1 MVNESTK
8 WLYEQLT
15 RQGYN
20 VGKDLGEFEGL
31 MKTNAQSR
39 QWAYETAK
47 KSGLNVG
54 KDIDEFT
61 SLVAPPAPKPAQQP
75 APKPAQQ
82 PAPKPAQ
89 QPAPKPQAVQS
100 VTQGAPTEAT
110 QQVKQELTV
119 TKPAAH
125 QPVAKQNTATSVAG
139 EPTRYFRLRRGGSDF
154 VVSEAEVKAAGGL
167 KAWADKHH
175 GAPVRVYMSGTDKDG
190 KSFNGHVSI
199 DEAHKRRV
207 ENGYRYNMTNGTS
220 YPEQVA
226 AARQSDRIEKVLDG
240 LWSEAEANTKKDIE
254 AVTKS
259 EMDNYVMLGG
269 GRENRMVASAGMAH
283 GKQVAYLR
291 NFDIEKMAQN
301 AVNRLSSNNGA
312 GGDASR
318 PLTEEEKRQQEEFYQ
333 QVYNQVYNYA
343 VAKNAPKSTVEF
355 FMRKVMDA
363 NVLASISKGLAR
375 SAAGVGDGLIK
386 ANEQAMGEY
395 EKKHRA
401 VGIMGTVTG
410 MAIDPVTAVSALA
423 GGAVAKGA
431 ISIGGKIIAPK
442 VAAPV
447 ASRLFAS
454 TAAGRVTGAIA
465 GSVGNFATYEGIKDA
480 EMQFKHGGHINAETG
495 ETEGYSLGSVGNS
508 MLHGAGIGAVMGV
521 GGTLVGNVADKA
533 VKATTSTAGKVG
545 VRAAEFGAGTVLN
558 GTIFAADGYMQSG
571 EFDLLHGIATDLGFK
586 ASHAIKTA
594 PQRIASMRPIAN
606 PRTMAERNHNRMSFE
621 EHLRKNLDAS
631 PADTQFTK
639 EEREELRC
647 YGYGELA
654 DVFAKTAK
662 PKEATIENPNN
673 LPEVRIERSD
683 VEEIPTGGEFDGY
696 DAMERLT
703 QDGRVPETIRAKAY
717 YIFTGKAV
725 PVSTVI
731 GYREE
736 RNDEDGIITVNSVNA
751 QGGVV
756 TSRRFKDE
764 KQAEAE
770 RNNIMRQAELNTID
784 MGERFKEAEADEK
797 VLQSAINKVSPG
809 ADYATVKQIYKDV
822 KSGKEGI
829 TDSQRQLA
837 SAIDM
842 ALEHSK
848 GEADAD
854 RPAAIRE
861 RLNKELNGDVEGA
874 LKKIS
879 TDRTEAEQAL
889 VERYAEELYP
899 KQEKTPQ
906 QEEAESMHQ
915 YGKELYGRVYEGDS
929 DARADIEAI
938 NVRVEEARGMCAE
951 AFGDDAEYWLGRL
964 DENPW
969 DVVDM
974 PTLTEGQRD
983 AALYYINSKAAQE
996 GVQAAQA
1003 DAIEARRAEVE
1014 SSVRRRTHRD
1024 RGTIQP
1030 AVMKVDDRRVYVV
1043 KGDVVM
1049 FPDGTA
1055 VDHNNS
1061 SESIIVCDAETG
1073 EFRFA
1078 SPWDILRMEEAVDPQ
1093 VELDA
1098 AFAQIDAEESELLS
1112 PSESV
1117 PNIEENPDEAV
1128 SALSRIPVDEQTG
1141 EPLFEQAPDHE
1152 TAWDGLLEAVG
1163 GDTKD
1168 AVEIAQAQADAI
1180 AVELRKLAGKAPR
1193 LSGSPMQ
1200 MAAQKREHQG
1210 KIEALQGRLEIW
1222 NGILGVN
1229 NTREAAERE
1238 RLHDEAQRRFE
1249 ERQRIEAE
1257 DAAEQATVGT
1267 NAVNPKI
1274 KAKWENANKVEGV
1287 EDVLTLADG
1296 STIRGRYVLT
1306 EAGAATAS
1314 HDVNNAFAPSEGF
1327 PIDRNG
1333 QSVNDRDYERDMD
1346 AQRIVQS
1353 IADSYDNRA
1362 LQTPVIVSR
1371 DGIVL
1376 SGNNR
1381 TMSGDMAAR
1390 QGTDKAYVDYLRE
1403 FAGKYGFTPEQ
1414 VEGMKNPR
1422 VAFVPNEDL
1431 PYDASTFARFN
1442 AQEMKSQSKPEA
1454 AVKLGKTV
1462 PDDVFNGIV
1471 NEISCYDRLSEYY
1484 ANERAVAQALGALQ
1498 QAGVINEKQMP
1509 EMRTGAAVSAAG
1521 RELIENTLIGKVF
1534 QASPD
1539 AVRQIIGNVTLREA
1553 IIMGLTEI
1561 ASNRTLANGYDL
1573 SDELAKAVNLVTRAK
1588 ASLPDVYKRGVPV
1601 SPFGRQTGLFDDEF
1615 GDGRVTD
1622 GVVLM
1627 LADVLNSGKPSE
1639 LRKMLVAYNRE
1650 AQSAASGQMDIFSG
1664 AVPPKEEV
1672 MNLTIESFR
1681 NATPKE
1687 QQAIVDAAI
1696 ADRKRRAAQRAGA
1709 ETAGEAV
1716 DAAES
1721 EVQPSAESRG
1731 ASLGGVDKGNAGLTT
1746 EEAEAFISKME
1757 RVAEDV
1763 PNIELTPD
1771 NWKMLFGDDGRV
1783 VTPLGT
1789 VKMGDNQLAKLWLN
1803 GRGDQLGMIKP
1814 TLESPHVIVEVPS
1827 SAKDGDVAERE
1838 TSYLFIRSFK
1848 GKDGKK
1854 VYFFKSVTVRK
1865 DGMEVSV
1872 SSHLDRPKRVKE
1884 SLEKGKL
1891 LYRFDD
1897 GAQTE
1902 QNPASASVTVSPL
1915 ARQGG
1920 SNDKRKGS
1928 KSLSEKQ
1935 AEDEKS
1941 LIGLADSILEK
1952 MSEAA
1957 ERERLHDEAQRR
1969 FEERQRIEAEDAAEG
1984 KTGDVPTGISGD
1996 ARGMGD
2002 RSGDMGI
2009 EKSSLNQDEDTK
2021 AGNNNKFDRTI
2032 PATVEEQR
2040 GAIDRIIA
2048 FARSVKDRV
2057 QRAVIGGI
2065 TTRQMTDLKNEG
2077 IEIDETWVHSFESSA
2092 VSHNQ
2097 GQHGDTRVEERMG
2110 QIAITSEDYARIPE
2124 ILETYDRVTKS
2135 PNRSRSTGN
2144 EVIIYEKEFD
2154 DGYVYYLEE
2163 KRDKR
2168 KSLSFQTMY
2177 KKKKGT
2183 DSSDGLMPN
2192 ASPSTPTAPSDNF
2205 SSNSGGKVS
2214 KSLSEKQAEDE
2225 KSLIG
2230 LADSI
2235 LEKMSE
2241 AAERERLHDEAQRR
2255 FEERQR
2261 IEAEDAAEGKTGDV
2275 PTGISGD
2282 ARGMG
2287 DRSGDMG
2294 KIQDKGVKEW
2304 YAKLRLSGELDENG
2318 RPFIASQSGGIDF
2331 GNITAEHNLPAAP
2344 VRLSMGDVEN
2354 GYIHINFRHGQ
2365 EIKDAGF
2372 ASIEQ
2377 FVSHVIANA
2386 TRIQEGAAYDNAKG
2400 NKNQTYIVQAIGDKN
2415 NTLFI
2420 QLSRNGEYWNVN
2432 SAGVF
2437 KKNYGK
2443 NKRNIWSASAQ
2454 QNGVSAHTDNGSQ
2467 SEPNAEEGSTSIVHP
2482 SNASSGRKGSKFLS
2496 KKQAEDEKSLIG
2508 LADGI
2513 LEKMSEAD
2521 ARRLSELNR
2530 RIAELEAEHRAG
2542 KYREIELSEAGDE
2555 LLALTDEFDVE
2566 ELDMIAVKYP
2576 AAIRRVGYARDRR
2589 AAEKRSREVLEM
2601 RKNEEM
2607 NALREL
2613 YDKAE
2618 PLPAHDKKPK
2628 KFAVT
2633 EYVSTDKRDPK
2644 HFFGVYHSSTGEAVA
2659 TDKAVLIVS
2668 KADYKPEHKGKV
2680 VTKKGEDVTNDLRS
2694 EMLSEHGAKY
2704 VDYTRVIPTGEA
2716 EATAPLSDAAV
2727 QAACG
2732 VTVKKRNEAYIILD
2746 FGEGRLISMD
2756 MYNWQLFV
2764 RGANYIGATEV
2775 EYRGEDRPLIAR
2787 SEKGAVLSMPIQ
2799 YLRVTDKPIYRQ
2811 DLQAADAPKNSAEGD
2826 IPHQTDNQGNYVD
2839 AKGKLITEPI
2849 YSIDEIT
2856 DEDFVNPKRSIKL
2869 PELPENVADAI
2880 GTAGKPVIIK
2890 RNILGKNRDAHKD
2903 LTPEQSREILKTA
2916 LYTPTLYGKNQAK
2929 SRPAN
2934 WILIHLADK
2943 NSAVVLEIDHNKDN
2957 CEVVNWHHLGG
2968 RQLEQKIEQAEREG
2982 GRILTL
2988 GEPNAAG
2995 NTSQGLQ
3002 SVGKGTKKSG
3012 DAQEGGEGME
3022 DSKPLSKEDIREAI
3036 APNGAKPKAPKKPAN
3051 RVSIE
3056 EVMLEPEEQPKAEQ
3070 KPADEGSK
3078 LVMDDDTKAS
3088 EDILRNLLGIDDND
3102 FDDSV
3107 FLREGDIKLTP
3118 AQRKQV
3124 YAAGVNYALWYIDN
3138 GFVKFDDFAAAMS
3151 KRLGEK
3157 IKPWLKSFYNGAR
3170 DIPGY
3175 ENVEFTPYEEVKRFD
3190 VANFDKPTP
3199 EMLKQAEMVLAEH
3212 KAKKAAAQAAE
3223 ELKK

>member
-75 APKPAQQ
+75 VPKPAQQPAQQPVPKPAQQ

-89 QPAPKPQAVQS
+89 QP
-100 VTQGAPTEAT
+100 VTQGAPTEAA
-110 QQVKQELTV
+110 QQAKQELTV

-454 TAAGRVTGAIA
+454 TAAGRLTGAIA

-480 EMQFKHGGHINAETG
+480 EMQFKHGGRVNENG
-495 ETEGYSLGSVGNS
+495 ETEDYSLGSVIGS
-508 MLHGAGIGAVMGV
+508 MVHGAVLGSVMGV
-521 GGTLVGNVADKA
+521 GGAMIGNVADKA

-545 VRAAEFGAGTVLN
+545 VRAAEFGAGTLFN
-558 GTIFAADGYMQSG
+558 GTIFAADGYMQTG

-594 PQRIASMRPIAN
+594 PQRIASMRPIKS

-631 PADTQFTK
+631 PADAQFTK
-639 EEREELRC
+639 EDREELRR

-654 DVFAKTAK
+654 DVFAKSAK
-662 PKEATIENPNN
+662 PKEATVENPNN
-673 LPEVRIERSD
+673 LPEVRVER
-683 VEEIPTGGEFDGY
+683 VNAEEISTGGEFDGY
-696 DAMERLT
+696 DAMERLM
-703 QDGRVPETIRAKAY
+703 QDDSVPETIRAKAY

-731 GYREE
+731 GYRED
-736 RNDEDGIITVNSVNA
+736 RNDEDGTITVNSVNA

-756 TSRRFKDE
+756 TSRRFTDE

-809 ADYATVKQIYKDV
+809 ADYKTVRQIYKDV

-1721 EVQPSAESRG
+1721 ETR
-1731 ASLGGVDKGNAGLTT
+1731 
-1746 EEAEAFISKME
+1746 
-1757 RVAEDV
+1757 
-1763 PNIELTPD
+1763 
-1771 NWKMLFGDDGRV
+1771 
-1783 VTPLGT
+1783 
-1789 VKMGDNQLAKLWLN
+1789 
-1803 GRGDQLGMIKP
+1803 
-1814 TLESPHVIVEVPS
+1814 
-1827 SAKDGDVAERE
+1827 
-1838 TSYLFIRSFK
+1838 
-1848 GKDGKK
+1848 
-1854 VYFFKSVTVRK
+1854 
-1865 DGMEVSV
+1865 
-1872 SSHLDRPKRVKE
+1872 
-1884 SLEKGKL
+1884 
-1891 LYRFDD
+1891 
-1897 GAQTE
+1897 
-1902 QNPASASVTVSPL
+1902 
-1915 ARQGG
+1915 
-1920 SNDKRKGS
+1920 
-1928 KSLSEKQ
+1928 
-1935 AEDEKS
+1935 
-1941 LIGLADSILEK
+1941 
-1952 MSEAA
+1952 
-1957 ERERLHDEAQRR
+1957 
-1969 FEERQRIEAEDAAEG
+1969 
-1984 KTGDVPTGISGD
+1984 DVPTGISGD
-1996 ARGMGD
+1996 ARGMGK
-2002 RSGDMGI
+2002 RSGDMAI
-2009 EKSSLNQDEDTK
+2009 ERRSLSKEEAQALVKALEDGAEEAMEIPLTIENWDALFGESGVISTPIEDVVMGENQFVKLCRLGRKGKLGMVKPTLENPD
-2021 AGNNNKFDRTI
+2021 I
-2032 PATVEEQR
+2032 VVEEQSQ
-2040 GAIDRIIA
+2040 A
-2048 FARSVKDRV
+2048 K
-2057 QRAVIGGI
+2057 
-2065 TTRQMTDLKNEG
+2065 E
-2077 IEIDETWVHSFESSA
+2077 
-2092 VSHNQ
+2092 
-2097 GQHGDTRVEERMG
+2097 G
-2110 QIAITSEDYARIPE
+2110 QISERDSSRIYIKSFTDKNGKRTYHFTSVTVKRDGNE
-2124 ILETYDRVTKS
+2124 IVISNQEKS
-2135 PNRSRSTGN
+2135 PNRIANLLQKGSLLWVNTQKFEIKASSASETQKQS
-2144 EVIIYEKEFD
+2144 EVSAED
-2154 DGYVYYLEE
+2154 SQSATQA
-2163 KRDKR
+2163 
-2168 KSLSFQTMY
+2168 SL
-2177 KKKKGT
+2177 T
-2183 DSSDGLMPN
+2183 DSLGIN
-2192 ASPSTPTAPSDNF
+2192 
-2205 SSNSGGKVS
+2205 SS
-2214 KSLSEKQAEDE
+2214 
-2225 KSLIG
+2225 
-2230 LADSI
+2230 
-2235 LEKMSE
+2235 
-2241 AAERERLHDEAQRR
+2241 
-2255 FEERQR
+2255 
-2261 IEAEDAAEGKTGDV
+2261 KT
-2275 PTGISGD
+2275 
-2282 ARGMG
+2282 
-2287 DRSGDMG
+2287 
-2294 KIQDKGVKEW
+2294 
-2304 YAKLRLSGELDENG
+2304 
-2318 RPFIASQSGGIDF
+2318 
-2331 GNITAEHNLPAAP
+2331 
-2344 VRLSMGDVEN
+2344 
-2354 GYIHINFRHGQ
+2354 
-2365 EIKDAGF
+2365 
-2372 ASIEQ
+2372 
-2377 FVSHVIANA
+2377 
-2386 TRIQEGAAYDNAKG
+2386 
-2400 NKNQTYIVQAIGDKN
+2400 
-2415 NTLFI
+2415 
-2420 QLSRNGEYWNVN
+2420 
-2432 SAGVF
+2432 
-2437 KKNYGK
+2437 
-2443 NKRNIWSASAQ
+2443 
-2454 QNGVSAHTDNGSQ
+2454 
-2467 SEPNAEEGSTSIVHP
+2467 
-2482 SNASSGRKGSKFLS
+2482 SGRKGSKFLS
-2496 KKQAEDEKSLIG
+2496 EKQAEEEKSLIG

-2513 LEKMSEAD
+2513 LEKMSEAN
-2521 ARRLSELNR
+2521 ARRLSELDR
-2530 RIAELEAEHRAG
+2530 RVAELEAEERVG
-2542 KYREIELSEAGDE
+2542 KNREIELSEAGDE

-2787 SEKGAVLSMPIQ
+2787 SEKGTVLSMPYQ
-2799 YLRVTDKPIYRQ
+2799 HLKEADKPIYRQ
-2811 DLQAADAPKNSAEGD
+2811 DFGAALVIDPWKASDRVKFAKLPNKENMIDVGWDIADGYPSILIRVNDYAAADIHFDMNTSKWRVYLVPTKEWADIPTRMQDIIDIGMPPEKQRWYIDNYVPKDLREYFESDQARKDNNNAFMSGGYGAVEKLHDDWGIIHLNGLDHITNYSGGKKIADKNWVLTAYDENSA
-2826 IPHQTDNQGNYVD
+2826 DNGSS
-2839 AKGKLITEPI
+2839 AI
-2849 YSIDEIT
+2849 S
-2856 DEDFVNPKRSIKL
+2856 
-2869 PELPENVADAI
+2869 NV
-2880 GTAGKPVIIK
+2880 
-2890 RNILGKNRDAHKD
+2890 
-2903 LTPEQSREILKTA
+2903 
-2916 LYTPTLYGKNQAK
+2916 NQAK
-2929 SRPAN
+2929 
-2934 WILIHLADK
+2934 
-2943 NSAVVLEIDHNKDN
+2943 
-2957 CEVVNWHHLGG
+2957 
-2968 RQLEQKIEQAEREG
+2968 
-2982 GRILTL
+2982 
-2988 GEPNAAG
+2988 AAPG
-2995 NTSQGLQ
+2995 TEKSP
-3002 SVGKGTKKSG
+3002 GKGTKKSG
-3012 DAQEGGEGME
+3012 DAQGGGEGMS
-3022 DSKPLSKEDIREAI
+3022 DGKPLSKEELQEAI
-3036 APNGAKPKAPKKPAN
+3036 APKGAKPKVPKKPAN

-3056 EVMLEPEEQPKAEQ
+3056 EVMSEPEEQPKAEQ